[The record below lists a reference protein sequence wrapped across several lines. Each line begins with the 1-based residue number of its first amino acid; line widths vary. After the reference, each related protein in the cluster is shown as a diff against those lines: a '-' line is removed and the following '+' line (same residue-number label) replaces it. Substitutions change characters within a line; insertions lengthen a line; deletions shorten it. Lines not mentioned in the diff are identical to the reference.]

1 MIEQAKKLFDF
12 QRLETDEFSGEF
24 LRPEETFERRQV
36 DGKSS
41 LVRQQR
47 RRRRRESLQEE
58 SVATNRNDDA
68 LRLLNNHHV
77 TVIL

>member
-12 QRLETDEFSGEF
+12 QRLETYEFSGEF

-47 RRRRRESLQEE
+47 CRRRRRESLQEE

-68 LRLLNNHHV
+68 L
-77 TVIL
+77 